1 MPVAFSSF
9 EDFIFPS
16 HSKSMYLEDY
26 NPEEILETL
35 KEFENNKSSD
45 IPIIDH

>member
-1 MPVAFSSF
+1 
-9 EDFIFPS
+9 
-16 HSKSMYLEDY
+16 MYLEDY

-45 IPIIDH
+45 IPIRVIKKSAHVFDEKLSE